1 MSKQR
6 NKEHELEQQRT
17 GHEGDTK
24 MSDRNLSKTKKIK
37 QRATADSSSSSD
49 SSNESKKSNHSSLSP
64 NRKQRTAG
72 KRQRDSS
79 QSQEKRHKQLTHP
92 SEDVHEQRSK
102 WDSPERSNSHRNSTR
117 QRRNTRSRSRS
128 VARENGIGIV
138 SETKSGTI
146 TCNPARSAGSVR
158 LLCGIVQGA
167 ANAKIGSVIASG
179 GLLKGARF
187 GRFS

>member
-1 MSKQR
+1 MNSALSGTVR
-6 NKEHELEQQRT
+6 NA
-17 GHEGDTK
+17 
-24 MSDRNLSKTKKIK
+24 
-37 QRATADSSSSSD
+37 ATPIATVQGS
-49 SSNESKKSNHSSLSP
+49 
-64 NRKQRTAG
+64 AG
-72 KRQRDSS
+72 TLGVAQG
-79 QSQEKRHKQLTHP
+79 
-92 SEDVHEQRSK
+92 
-102 WDSPERSNSHRNSTR
+102 
-117 QRRNTRSRSRS
+117 S